1 MQTRL
6 AECFLTVFPDL
17 DINSVASA
25 SAGSLPSWDSVATVT
40 LLAVVEEEFGI
51 NVDTSDLASFD
62 SFESILG
69 FIRESR
75 PGRTTDSYDEDVAV
89 LKSPAA
95 PEKEV
100 GSTKMKTLVK
110 ASTTDSNPL
119 TQERVTSYGYSNPVH
134 ESAADE
140 EGKMSN
146 SREEVMEDPLSGFGR
161 LASKLHTLWLS
172 WTYPFASIG
181 KKISVHYSCDL
192 PRSRAKYIRLGNRVT
207 LGREVW
213 VNIPNVEIC
222 NEAAIILE
230 DGCGIGRRSVISAK
244 NQIHIQRNTIFGPS
258 VLVMDH
264 NHAFEDVT
272 RPIAQQPMT
281 PGGPFASKKA
291 VGSVLERRSFAAG
304 VNS

>member
-1 MQTRL
+1 
-6 AECFLTVFPDL
+6 
-17 DINSVASA
+17 
-25 SAGSLPSWDSVATVT
+25 
-40 LLAVVEEEFGI
+40 
-51 NVDTSDLASFD
+51 
-62 SFESILG
+62 
-69 FIRESR
+69 
-75 PGRTTDSYDEDVAV
+75 
-89 LKSPAA
+89 
-95 PEKEV
+95 
-100 GSTKMKTLVK
+100 MKTLMK
-110 ASTTDSNPL
+110 ASTTDSNPT
-119 TQERVTSYGYSNPVH
+119 TQECATSDGYSNPAANPVR
-134 ESAADE
+134 ESSVDE
-140 EGKMSN
+140 ERKMSN
-146 SREEVMEDPLSGFGR
+146 SREEVMEDPLSGFAR

-281 PGGPFASKKA
+281 QGGTIRIEEGCWIGFGAAIICSRGELVIGRGSVVGANSVVSRSVPPFSVVSGNPAKVVKQYDPEKKA
-291 VGSVLERRSFAAG
+291 WVIGSRGFAGEEPHRRTDSEPERTRQL
-304 VNS
+304 VP

>member
-1 MQTRL
+1 
-6 AECFLTVFPDL
+6 
-17 DINSVASA
+17 
-25 SAGSLPSWDSVATVT
+25 
-40 LLAVVEEEFGI
+40 
-51 NVDTSDLASFD
+51 
-62 SFESILG
+62 
-69 FIRESR
+69 
-75 PGRTTDSYDEDVAV
+75 
-89 LKSPAA
+89 
-95 PEKEV
+95 
-100 GSTKMKTLVK
+100 MKTLVK

-281 PGGPFASKKA
+281 PGGTIRIEEGCWIGFGAAIICSRGELVIGRGSVVGANSVVSRSVPPFSVVSGNPAKVVKQYDPVKKA
-291 VGSVLERRSFAAG
+291 WVIGSSGFAGEESHQRTDSQPERTRQL
-304 VNS
+304 VP

>member
-1 MQTRL
+1 
-6 AECFLTVFPDL
+6 
-17 DINSVASA
+17 
-25 SAGSLPSWDSVATVT
+25 
-40 LLAVVEEEFGI
+40 
-51 NVDTSDLASFD
+51 
-62 SFESILG
+62 
-69 FIRESR
+69 
-75 PGRTTDSYDEDVAV
+75 
-89 LKSPAA
+89 
-95 PEKEV
+95 
-100 GSTKMKTLVK
+100 MKTLMK
-110 ASTTDSNPL
+110 ASTTDSNPT
-119 TQERVTSYGYSNPVH
+119 TQECATSYGYSNPAANPVR
-134 ESAADE
+134 ESSVDE
-140 EGKMSN
+140 ERKMSN
-146 SREEVMEDPLSGFGR
+146 SREEVMEDPLSGFAR

-281 PGGPFASKKA
+281 PRAGPFASKKA
-291 VGSVLERRSFAAG
+291 AGLVLERRSFAAG